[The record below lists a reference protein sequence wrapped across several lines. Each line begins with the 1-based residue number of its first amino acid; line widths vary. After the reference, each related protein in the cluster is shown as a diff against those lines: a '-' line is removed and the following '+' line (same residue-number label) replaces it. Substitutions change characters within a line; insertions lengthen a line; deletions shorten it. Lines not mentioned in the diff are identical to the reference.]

1 MADGTGYAWEADE
14 GLAAGAP
21 PLRRST
27 RRMMDE
33 DDGPPRDDVF
43 ASLSLADCFAA
54 QQRPAR
60 WTIKKWLPEA
70 GLVALF
76 GPSNAFKSFAAIDM
90 ALCVA
95 HGLDWHGHAAVRAP
109 VLYLAL
115 EGSDGVIRQ
124 RVPGWHRHHGLE
136 ATDPPFRV
144 IEVPVILSRLPDAEK
159 LERTAMA
166 AFGRPPGLIVVDVL
180 KRAMD
185 GTDSSDEDVAKLL
198 ESCRR
203 VFSRAVILF
212 ITHSGWGDGSR
223 IRGSSD
229 LWGSFDTRLM
239 AAGDKESRRVTIT
252 VERHKDAD
260 SGAAISFDLVT
271 VETGMAD
278 DEGAPVTTLVP
289 EMAEDQRPAKQ
300 PATMNARQK
309 LGLDILRDCVIKE
322 GAPPPSHVGFP
333 RGVTVVTVDSWKA
346 ELRSRGVL
354 NPDGNPREEFRRLK
368 DALLEKKIIAIRES
382 FVWIP

>member
-1 MADGTGYAWEADE
+1 MDSLHAIRDAADA
-14 GLAAGAP
+14 AP
-21 PLRRST
+21 PFGMRSRPST
-27 RRMMDE
+27 RRMIDE
-33 DDGPPRDDVF
+33 ETGARDDVF
-43 ASLSLADCFAA
+43 PVLSLADCFAA
-54 QQRPAR
+54 QQRSAR
-60 WTIKKWLPEA
+60 WTIKGWLPEA

-95 HGLDWHGHAAVRAP
+95 HGMDWHGHATAQAP

-136 ATDPPFRV
+136 DADPPFRV

-159 LERTAMA
+159 LERTAKA

-180 KRAMD
+180 KRTMD

-198 ESCRR
+198 DACRR
-203 VFSRAVILF
+203 VFSPAVILF

-289 EMAEDQRPAKQ
+289 ELAEDQRPAKRPTKMT
-300 PATMNARQK
+300 PAQK
-309 LGLDILRDCVIKE
+309 LGLDILRDCVIRD
-322 GAPPPSHVGFP
+322 GVPPPSHVGYP
-333 RGVTVVTVDSWKA
+333 RGVTGVTVDQWRA
-346 ELRSRGVL
+346 ELRSRGAL
-354 NPDGNPREEFRRLK
+354 NSEGNHREEFRRLK
-368 DALLEKKIIAIRES
+368 TALLEKKIVAIREN
-382 FVWIP
+382 FLWIV